1 MRIMADPNCWVR
13 DLEWYVAIIFDSL
26 PRCMQLKIHER
37 FAASAIFSTLY
48 DWPPLKPEAPVIKQM
63 LNFIARATNA
73 GTPGNFFVEFFPVT
87 IPEFTKR
94 IVFQWHTGHLGRL
107 SVTPI
112 VGKVWE
118 YLFITFFE
126 TPLTAS
132 FVITHYN
139 CFTHYG
145 ALFMRLLSFV

>member
-73 GTPGNFFVEFFPVT
+73 GTPGNFFVEFFPVMKFLPSCVAKWKREGLAWNET
-87 IPEFTKR
+87 QSRMLEGCAVGVSEKLVSQSIP
-94 IVFQWHTGHLGRL
+94 
-107 SVTPI
+107 
-112 VGKVWE
+112 
-118 YLFITFFE
+118 Y
-126 TPLTAS
+126 
-132 FVITHYN
+132 
-139 CFTHYG
+139 
-145 ALFMRLLSFV
+145 